1 MFKKLLPLF
10 ILLLLLTGCKQEKF
24 YLSDEFYNEGNF
36 IKVQSEEL
44 SNYNDKNYVIFT
56 YNNYCSLAIPCD
68 EIFQEFMSKNKIDF
82 LSIPFAEFKETD
94 LYKTVKY
101 APSVIIVK
109 NNKIVAYLDAE
120 KDKDIEKYQD
130 VNKFTE
136 WLENYIYIKK

>member
-1 MFKKLLPLF
+1 MKK
-10 ILLLLLTGCKQEKF
+10 ILLILTIILLTGCTKIEKF

-36 IKVQSEEL
+36 ISIKSEDL
-44 SNYNDKNYVIFT
+44 DNYKDKNYVIFT

-68 EIFQEFMSKNKIDF
+68 EIFQKSMTNNKIDF
-82 LSIPFAEFKETD
+82 LSITFEEFKNTK

-109 NNKIVAYLDAE
+109 DSNIVAYLDAE

-130 VNKFTE
+130 VDKFTE
-136 WLENYIYIKK
+136 WLSKYVYLTK